1 MYMRFL
7 AVTALLNIAW
17 STQGQSVPLSL
28 EQALK
33 TAKENNK
40 ELQVKR
46 QNIRVA
52 ETERLSA
59 RLFSPFNPALE
70 LEGVSD
76 FLTAKSGEG
85 ALQLSLTQELE
96 LGGQRGYRKDIAEA
110 HVGLAESEVTA
121 AERTVVRET
130 RLAFGTLLYAQEQI
144 SFLQVIEDLTKA
156 IRDVGEKRRNE
167 GFIPASEY
175 TFLNLDYTRAKVAR
189 LKAETALN
197 DARIQLAN
205 LLGMASA
212 DSVEVSGDLSFQSLS
227 LPEDSLLSLS
237 VANRTELQQVRL
249 IQKTVRLE
257 RGLAFRERIP
267 NLNLSAFYSRE
278 KTVFAAENFV
288 GAPQG
293 IQGLRDVDHLFG
305 VRLSFTLP
313 VIDRRRAQISRAVA
327 EADVA
332 GTSEQRILQQI
343 RLEVS
348 NAYRNLKRAE
358 QAFEITK
365 QTLPAADSV
374 FQLLRTAYSEGR
386 VAVDAYLTQKDRL
399 LQARSDYLEAY
410 AAYSQARAQLE
421 EAVSLSWENIR

>member
-1 MYMRFL
+1 MYRSCL
-7 AVTALLNIAW
+7 VAALLTVGLGA
-17 STQGQSVPLSL
+17 QSVMAQLTM

-33 TAKENNK
+33 MALTKNK
-40 ELQVKR
+40 ELQAKR

-52 ETERLSA
+52 ESERLSA

-85 ALQLSLTQELE
+85 VLQLSLTQELE

-121 AERTVVRET
+121 AERAVVRDT
-130 RLAFGTLLYAQEQI
+130 RLAFATLLYAQEQL

-156 IRDVGEKRRNE
+156 IRDVGEKRRSE

-189 LKAETALN
+189 LKAESALN
-197 DARIQLAN
+197 DAKIQLAN
-205 LLGMASA
+205 FLGTAFA
-212 DSVEVSGDLSFQSLS
+212 DSVEVTGDLSFQPLPM
-227 LPEDSLLSLS
+227 PEDSLISLS
-237 VANRTELQQVRL
+237 VANRAELQQVRL

-257 RGLAFRERIP
+257 RGLAFHERIP

-288 GAPQG
+288 GAPPG

-305 VRLSFTLP
+305 IRLSFTLP
-313 VIDRRRAQISRAVA
+313 VIDRRKAQISRAAA
-327 EADVA
+327 ETDVA
-332 GTSEQRILQQI
+332 RTFEQRILQQI
-343 RLEVS
+343 RLEVG

-358 QAFEITK
+358 QALELTE
-365 QTLPAADSV
+365 QTLPDADSV

-410 AAYSQARAQLE
+410 AAYSEARAKLE
-421 EAVSLSWENIR
+421 QAVGLPLENIR